1 MATKSD
7 VEFKRQ
13 KKEKQ
18 NITQQTYLQGK
29 DCTKSCRWV
38 SKPCN
43 GSGLS
48 SAKEYE
54 KLPRL

>member
-18 NITQQTYLQGK
+18 NITQQTYLEGK
-29 DCTKSCRWV
+29 DCTNLV
-38 SKPCN
+38 
-43 GSGLS
+43 GG
-48 SAKEYE
+48 
-54 KLPRL
+54 